1 VLSRRPDRAPADPYI
16 QKSWAEKPYGRAAA
30 LMRGRS
36 PTDSRSS
43 FAWVGD
49 ATEDGSPGTEAFA
62 DGAVV
67 FPVNGDPPLVTMGR
81 LGPGERVAVARR
93 LPEGRGATRRRR
105 TGSDGEPQ
113 HPENRSLWKAG
124 HWAVVFSRA
133 LHTTEADGG
142 GAEFTPASESKVA
155 FAVWN
160 GSNGERAGIKA
171 FSQTWLALK
180 IEG

>member
-1 VLSRRPDRAPADPYI
+1 VNAWQWRAD
-16 QKSWAEKPYGRAAA
+16 
-30 LMRGRS
+30 M
-36 PTDSRSS
+36 
-43 FAWVGD
+43 
-49 ATEDGSPGTEAFA
+49 
-62 DGAVV
+62 
-67 FPVNGDPPLVTMGR
+67 
-81 LGPGERVAVARR
+81 
-93 LPEGRGATRRRR
+93 PEGTGRNVTAEGLGTSMESPRNILR
-105 TGSDGEPQ
+105 TG
-113 HPENRSLWKAG
+113 SLWKAG